1 MSPDGVMPLPDFKEL
16 AKKPRK
22 KERQRKATEVGD
34 EPIYVSSQDL
44 SIMFGLLLAQ

>member
-22 KERQRKATEVGD
+22 KERQKKATEVGG
-34 EPIYVSSQDL
+34 EAFQHRCINIVV
-44 SIMFGLLLAQ
+44 